1 MKKIFTL
8 MVVTLLATLIQ
19 ANAALDVT
27 LDFTELS
34 LATLAK
40 NDSEHFD
47 SSTSEVKMTTDS
59 ASLKFEN
66 GYTLTIYKGDA
77 TSYPYIRIYKYT
89 HQLSLPYGSKI
100 KLNAPSGTKMHY
112 VYLNSPG
119 QSASGVYKYNLQGS
133 IVKPSSSTL
142 NSSNSYKGITTLDIT
157 PCDSFIV
164 TNTNKYAILNS
175 IQVTDKCA
183 PNKTVKITSQTTSLI
198 STVTY
203 TNEATAKKSP
213 YLGPHTLKLES
224 EGISCNHKST
234 ISYQYYYRLNDDEEY
249 RLYDSNNRET
259 LDVGSYHISVYT
271 TDGSGTYTNSEVYEV
286 YATIVPYPELTFS
299 PEPGSYDEPQYVVP
313 TVSSTSDSTT
323 YTLIYYNVYSD
334 GTRGDR
340 DTINMGDT
348 IPMMMTGYI
357 YYYLRGSD
365 NSSMNSAT
373 DTYTITEQNI
383 ALTPEPGTY
392 EGTVKVVPTL
402 RYKRSGVTYEGR
414 YYLGQYGAYKYF
426 TLGDTI
432 EIPYTTT
439 LNIAFYGSD
448 NSYCVSSDNS
458 YIIDEDAI
466 TLAKLNKYTEG
477 YTGEVTVADDLLIVK
492 HLCDYSYKDKGDDG
506 DSITVYGVAL
516 IVRDM
521 GDNTSIEATSPNS
534 DQIDY
539 IVKSTKLVDKNYTW
553 QQNNWAIVYL
563 ESTNQEDLGNKF
575 IEGNIIKGG
584 TLNCWHH
591 TSSTSKNYIYYYGY
605 YIWADKM
612 PTIEEA
618 GESVSY
624 NTYIACNFLPTNTN
638 YFGSGATGT
647 DGKNYFFM
655 NPKMTELVHVE
666 WAQYDATNSCFIVP
680 NGENDNKLGFD
691 GYIDY
696 SWDMYWDP
704 ETGATMDAPTLED
717 GKVYSFDAVV
727 KLGYYSIGGG
737 DMKAPKRVSSLSS
750 SSTSTPYYLLLP
762 VTTPTSPE
770 KQTDVPNITTTRE
783 IESVKYY
790 NIAGQSTT
798 TPQPGVNIV
807 VTRYS
812 DGTTST
818 TKKVI
823 R

>member
-1 MKKIFTL
+1 
-8 MVVTLLATLIQ
+8 
-19 ANAALDVT
+19 
-27 LDFTELS
+27 
-34 LATLAK
+34 
-40 NDSEHFD
+40 
-47 SSTSEVKMTTDS
+47 
-59 ASLKFEN
+59 
-66 GYTLTIYKGDA
+66 
-77 TSYPYIRIYKYT
+77 
-89 HQLSLPYGSKI
+89 
-100 KLNAPSGTKMHY
+100 
-112 VYLNSPG
+112 
-119 QSASGVYKYNLQGS
+119 
-133 IVKPSSSTL
+133 
-142 NSSNSYKGITTLDIT
+142 
-157 PCDSFIV
+157 
-164 TNTNKYAILNS
+164 
-175 IQVTDKCA
+175 
-183 PNKTVKITSQTTSLI
+183 
-198 STVTY
+198 
-203 TNEATAKKSP
+203 
-213 YLGPHTLKLES
+213 
-224 EGISCNHKST
+224 
-234 ISYQYYYRLNDDEEY
+234 
-249 RLYDSNNRET
+249 
-259 LDVGSYHISVYT
+259 
-271 TDGSGTYTNSEVYEV
+271 
-286 YATIVPYPELTFS
+286 
-299 PEPGSYDEPQYVVP
+299 
-313 TVSSTSDSTT
+313 
-323 YTLIYYNVYSD
+323 
-334 GTRGDR
+334 
-340 DTINMGDT
+340 
-348 IPMMMTGYI
+348 
-357 YYYLRGSD
+357 
-365 NSSMNSAT
+365 
-373 DTYTITEQNI
+373 
-383 ALTPEPGTY
+383 
-392 EGTVKVVPTL
+392 
-402 RYKRSGVTYEGR
+402 VTYEGR

-439 LNIAFYGSD
+439 LNVALYGSD
-448 NSYCVSSDNS
+448 NSYCGSSDNS
-458 YIIDEDAI
+458 YIIEEDAV

-539 IVKSTKLVDKNYTW
+539 IVKSSKLVDKNYKW
-553 QQNNWAIVYL
+553 QQNNWSIVYL
-563 ESTNQEDLGNKF
+563 ESLNQEDLGSNY

-584 TLNCWHH
+584 TLTGYHY
-591 TSSTSKNYIYYYGY
+591 TESTYKYSIYYYGY
-605 YIWADKM
+605 YIWANKM

-666 WAQYDATNSCFIVP
+666 WAQYDASNSCFIVP
-680 NGENDNKLGFD
+680 TGEGNNNLGFD

-696 SWDMYWDP
+696 SWEMYWDP
-704 ETGATMDAPTLED
+704 ETGKTMDAPTLED
-717 GKVYSFDAVV
+717 GKVYNFDAVV
-727 KLGYYSIGGG
+727 KLGYYIEGGG
-737 DMKAPKRVSSLSS
+737 ILQSPKRVSSSS
-750 SSTSTPYYLLLP
+750 SSSSDAKPYYLLLP

-798 TPQPGVNIV
+798 TPQPGLNIV